1 LDNCWKDNKSRW
13 IMCFWSLLIAREVFE
28 EIQVS
33 FMLVGHTHDDIDAS
47 FGRWSMKLREND
59 YPTIPLLMKSYMD
72 LDEDPVIPGLI
83 EEVPNFKEFVKPYIS
98 DDTLIGHTK
107 GRQFLFYKGENG
119 NPLMQYKLRCTDEKW
134 LPVEGIQLWKVD
146 SQGMASLPSGVPKAV
161 MPRPMKGHDD
171 IVKGLNGYIQYWTL
185 EGQRDVTGVYKS
197 QYGQCIEYWSG
208 VRDALLNPDME
219 ACDTLFLGF
228 WPRTRQSLEVRGM
241 QPCGTMSGAQ
251 CGGEEHYIGPRSQR
265 PAPVYRIDRDCR
277 IGHFVLV
284 RPAEDSSA
292 SIWLGQAQS
301 SPVVTPTNS
310 NYERIQV
317 QWYKPCER
325 RGLQSNPYKNW
336 DTAELFKWECD
347 TRYGVQWTSTKS
359 ILTSWKS
366 RRLSRTE
373 TVVIPKKQITTALE
387 NIATSISAIPNAPA
401 EASDSD
407 SD

>member
-1 LDNCWKDNKSRW
+1 MS
-13 IMCFWSLLIAREVFE
+13 
-28 EIQVS
+28 
-33 FMLVGHTHDDIDAS
+33 
-47 FGRWSMKLREND
+47 
-59 YPTIPLLMKSYMD
+59 
-72 LDEDPVIPGLI
+72 
-83 EEVPNFKEFVKPYIS
+83 
-98 DDTLIGHTK
+98 
-107 GRQFLFYKGENG
+107 
-119 NPLMQYKLRCTDEKW
+119 
-134 LPVEGIQLWKVD
+134 
-146 SQGMASLPSGVPKAV
+146 
-161 MPRPMKGHDD
+161 RPMKGHDD

-185 EGQRDVTGVYKS
+185 EGQRDATGVYKS

-241 QPCGTMSGAQ
+241 QPCSTMSGAQ
-251 CGGEEHYIGPRSQR
+251 CGGEEHYIGPCSQR
-265 PAPVYRIDRDCR
+265 PAPVYRVDRDFR

-292 SIWLGQAQS
+292 PIWLGQAQS
-301 SPVVTPTNS
+301 SLVVTPTNS

-317 QWYKPCER
+317 QWYKPYER

-347 TRYGVQWTSTKS
+347 TRYGVQWTSTKN
-359 ILTSWKS
+359 ILMSWKS